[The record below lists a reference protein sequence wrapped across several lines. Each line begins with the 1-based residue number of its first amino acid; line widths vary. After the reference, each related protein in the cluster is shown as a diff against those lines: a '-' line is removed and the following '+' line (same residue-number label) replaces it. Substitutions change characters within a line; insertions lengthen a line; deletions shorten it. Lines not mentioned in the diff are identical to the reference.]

1 MTLGHLASYCCPVL
15 QGSVSNSD
23 SPVLLSSS
31 YLISPKSTSPGLDS
45 LTMSNLA
52 QEEVDRY
59 LSNTSDHLNCHPE
72 DISRSGSDS
81 ESDNDR
87 TTTHTA
93 VQSDPDDDEETLHS
107 MATMATT
114 RTAYHLPSTL
124 FDANTGPKGVIADA
138 HSFERA
144 KKKSFRR
151 TLIDL
156 TNGAYNTITLGSKL
170 QNTLPPQKENLSS
183 SPSSSGGSDAE
194 DEEEFMRQ
202 WRQKRIQ
209 EMNAGAVRRQSP
221 SKRKYGSLDAV
232 DAEGFL
238 DAVEKVP
245 NETVVV
251 VCIYD
256 PEVCLIQCYLS
267 IALRILFI
275 SPPA

>member
-1 MTLGHLASYCCPVL
+1 
-15 QGSVSNSD
+15 
-23 SPVLLSSS
+23 
-31 YLISPKSTSPGLDS
+31 
-45 LTMSNLA
+45 MSNLA
-52 QEEVDRY
+52 QEEFDRY
-59 LSNTSDHLNCHPE
+59 LPRAFDHLNCHPE
-72 DISRSGSDS
+72 DASRSDTES

-87 TTTHTA
+87 TTTRTA
-93 VQSDPDDDEETLHS
+93 VQSDPDDDDDDETLHN

-138 HSFERA
+138 QSFERA

-156 TNGAYNTITLGSKL
+156 TNGAYNTITLGSKSNNSL
-170 QNTLPPQKENLSS
+170 QPQKENLSS
-183 SPSSSGGSDAE
+183 SLSSSGSSDGE
-194 DEEEFMRQ
+194 DEEEFMRL

-245 NETVVV
+245 EETVVV

-256 PEVCLIQCYLS
+256 PEVCHAHLWL
-267 IALRILFI
+267 
-275 SPPA
+275 